1 MTKALSQGLELPV
14 ASCLEDLKAALSE
27 HPLVLLSAETGSGKT
42 TLVPPALLDA
52 PWLCGRKIVMLEPR
66 RLAAR
71 LACEWMAH
79 SRHERPGETIG
90 YRTGQETC
98 VSSTTRIE
106 IMTEGVLTRRVQR
119 DPEMANIGL
128 IIFDEVHERHLATD
142 LGLAL
147 VQDVQRGL
155 RPDLRVLLMSATLE
169 RDMFVHHFGAVPL
182 IEATGRRHPVQIDYS
197 RRPPTGPL
205 EDQVRAA
212 TVELFSE
219 TSGDILV
226 FLPGL
231 REIRRCEAALA
242 LDARTL
248 GCVVLRLHG
257 DMTASEQDA
266 VLRDTTTRRVIL
278 ATAVA
283 QSSITIP
290 TVDGV
295 IDAGLM
301 RVARFDKGSGIT
313 RLITLPATQDVSDQR
328 AGRAGR
334 VRPGRC
340 RRLWTEAD
348 HRGRPRFASPEI
360 EHADLGQLALD
371 LVAWGTPDGA
381 ALPWLTPPS
390 VPALQEGQR
399 LLKALDLVTEKNEL
413 TVAGRFAVTWGTA
426 PRLSATISRA
436 QPAHKPLAC
445 AVAAVLGERDPVRD
459 FDDCSLEARLKWL
472 REHPRSAP
480 AGTLTKLVRRC
491 HVPPWRGE
499 YEADADVLAG
509 LLLFAYRDR
518 LALRIESQDRTFKL
532 ASGQRAQVSPRD
544 PLGRASAL
552 IALTVEETADGIWI
566 RVAIPVSPRVWAQA
580 VTNYSEERFLVTWH
594 ERDHALSA
602 RRERFLGALVLQS
615 VPVPSPPRASLQ
627 GPLSEAVRR
636 FGLTAIP
643 WTEQA
648 HAVRARMASLNRWQ
662 AEQPWPD
669 VSDAAL
675 VATVEQW
682 LAPALEILPAA
693 APMTALDIAY
703 GLRYGL
709 LSAAQRTALERLAP
723 PGLRLR
729 SGRIRPLRYQ
739 DAAPPILVAPVQ
751 EFYGMASVPAIA
763 GGRVTPVVELLSPAG
778 RPLQVT
784 SDLGGFWHTI
794 YPELRR
800 SLAARYPRH
809 EWPLDPL
816 SPPPPRRK
824 T

>member
-1 MTKALSQGLELPV
+1 MTKASSQDIELPV
-14 ASCLEDLKAALSE
+14 AGRLDDLKAALCE

-52 PWLCGRKIVMLEPR
+52 PWLRGRKIVMLEPR

-79 SRHERPGETIG
+79 SRQERSGETVG

-98 VSSTTRIE
+98 VSSATRIE
-106 IMTEGVLTRRVQR
+106 IMTEGVLTRRLQR
-119 DPEMANIGL
+119 DPEMADVGL

-169 RDMFVHHFGAVPL
+169 RDMFVRHFGAVPL
-182 IEATGRRHPVQIDYS
+182 IETTGRHHPVQIDYLA
-197 RRPPTGPL
+197 RPPTGPL
-205 EDQVRAA
+205 EEQVRAA
-212 TVELFSE
+212 AVELLHK

-242 LDARTL
+242 RDARTL
-248 GCVVLRLHG
+248 GCLVLRLHG
-257 DMTASEQDA
+257 DMTAGEQDA
-266 VLRDTTTRRVIL
+266 VLSEITTRRVIL

-301 RVARFDKGSGIT
+301 RVARFDKGNGFT
-313 RLITLPATQDVSDQR
+313 RLVTLPATQDVSDQR

-340 RRLWTEAD
+340 RRLWTEDD

-371 LVAWGTPDGA
+371 LIAWGTPDGT

-390 VPALQEGQR
+390 ASALQESQR
-399 LLKALDLVTEKNEL
+399 LLRTLDLVTEKNEL
-413 TVAGRFAVTWGTA
+413 TAAGRSAAAWGMA
-426 PRLSATISRA
+426 PRLSAMIARA

-459 FDDCSLEARLKWL
+459 FDDSSLETRLKWL
-472 REHPRSAP
+472 REHRHSVP
-480 AGTLTKLVRRC
+480 ARTLAKLVRRC
-491 HVPPWRGE
+491 RVPPWRGE
-499 YEADADVLAG
+499 YEADADVLAA
-509 LLLFAYRDR
+509 LLLFPYRDR
-518 LALRIESQDRTFKL
+518 IALRIESQDRTFKL
-532 ASGQRAQVSPRD
+532 ASGQRAQVSLRD
-544 PLGRASAL
+544 PLGRAEAL
-552 IALTVEETADGIWI
+552 LALTVEETADGIWI
-566 RVAIPVSPRVWAQA
+566 RVALPISPRLWAQA
-580 VTNYSEERFLVTWH
+580 VTSYGEERVLVSWD
-594 ERDHALSA
+594 ERSHTLSA
-602 RRERFLGALVLQS
+602 RKERFLGALVLQS
-615 VPVPSPPRASLQ
+615 VPVPAPSGIRLQ

-636 FGLTAIP
+636 FGLSAIP
-643 WTEQA
+643 WTDGA
-648 HAVRARMASLNRWQ
+648 HALRARLASVRCWQ
-662 AEQPWPD
+662 ADEPWPD
-669 VSDAAL
+669 VGDAAL

-682 LAPALEILPAA
+682 LVPALQALPAGA
-693 APMTALDIAY
+693 SIAALDVAY

-723 PGLRLR
+723 AGLRLR

-739 DAAPPILVAPVQ
+739 DAAPPVLIAPVQ
-751 EFYGMASVPAIA
+751 EFYGMENVPAIA
-763 GGRVTPVVELLSPAG
+763 DGRVTPTVELLSPAG

-784 SDLGGFWHTI
+784 SDLRGFWRTI

-809 EWPLDPL
+809 DWPLDPL